1 MNWIITNL
9 IQDLKKKWSRIT
21 ASNHTVFFILISV
34 AQALILI
41 YLQFRIL
48 QRNGSSLL
56 KMYKSSKL
64 SGTEIVEKCY
74 DEQFLSLYVLTME
87 DLMFIFFYFFQLY
100 FCFNAIFHRN
110 TIQIITIASINL
122 AFIFIGIMQ
131 LFEIG
136 TTSNDFRKSCP
147 GLEFYP
153 QFEKFE
159 IFFIVALAILAMIMG
174 YLSHK
179 LYRQFGWDIYKAF
192 GSDVKMQKL
201 YKTRLIF
208 IMLLKLDALMIIL
221 FAGLLVPVFYILF
234 EGDNKPLMIVSTII
248 MMISFLFEIL
258 AYKSLNNE
266 WATGM
271 LIFIVFWVVAL
282 FNFAGLCV
290 VVFNLSLETSWYIGF
305 IMGIICFGFSLS
317 TLIYALFVYKNFGK
331 GLKNLKKRTDTDDHP
346 DDDKSNLISKSRAV
360 KRDSSDPKFEK
371 DKFVIDF

>member
-56 KMYKSSKL
+56 KMYKSSKI

-136 TTSNDFRKSCP
+136 TTSNDFRTSCP

-305 IMGIICFGFSLS
+305 IMGIICFGFSLAS
-317 TLIYALFVYKNFGK
+317 FYNI
-331 GLKNLKKRTDTDDHP
+331 
-346 DDDKSNLISKSRAV
+346 
-360 KRDSSDPKFEK
+360 PKHINIR
-371 DKFVIDF
+371 VICI